1 MGNNAEVVLSKET
14 WKNGEETDGV
24 NEVLAEY
31 WTSGGQHLSKDWMDH
46 SGHGRAIGMILGGG
60 VMKDIA
66 DRTENDRGVL
76 VDLYIP
82 RHCSATS

>member
-1 MGNNAEVVLSKET
+1 
-14 WKNGEETDGV
+14 
-24 NEVLAEY
+24 
-31 WTSGGQHLSKDWMDH
+31 MDH
-46 SGHGRAIGMILGGG
+46 SGHGRAVRMMLGNG

-66 DRTENDRGVL
+66 DNIENDRGVL